1 MIIMCQHD
9 EMIFGARLDD
19 MRTTDIV
26 RPYRVQLVHDA
37 DDRLVEINI
46 KAADG
51 NELDHDTV
59 KEATRSLTDH
69 FRREQIQQRN
79 QLVRDSGDVLEKL
92 AAAYAKGR
100 VTDVYL
106 ARLAEAYDL
115 LARTGASILVTLS
128 VALDKPIPTIR
139 THIKRAEEKGYL
151 TPTTQGS
158 TEGRQSTPLARQ
170 VILDGA

>member
-1 MIIMCQHD
+1 
-9 EMIFGARLDD
+9 

-26 RPYRVQLVHDA
+26 KPYRVQLVHDE
-37 DDRLVEINI
+37 DNRLVEINI

-69 FRREQIQQRN
+69 FRREQIQRRN
-79 QLVRDSGDVLEKL
+79 QLVRDSGDALEKL
-92 AAAYAKGR
+92 AAAYAKGQGK

-106 ARLAEAYDL
+106 ARLAEVYDQ
-115 LARTGASILVTLS
+115 LAQTGASILVTLS
-128 VALDKPIPTIR
+128 VALDKPIPTVR

-170 VILDGA
+170 VILDGS

>member
-1 MIIMCQHD
+1 
-9 EMIFGARLDD
+9 

-26 RPYRVQLVHDA
+26 KPYRVQLVHDE
-37 DDRLVEINI
+37 DNRLVEINI

-69 FRREQIQQRN
+69 FRREQIQRRN
-79 QLVRDSGDVLEKL
+79 QLVRDSGDALEKL

-100 VTDVYL
+100 GKVTDVYL
-106 ARLAEAYDL
+106 ARLAEVYDQ
-115 LARTGASILVTLS
+115 LAQTGASILVTLS
-128 VALDKPIPTIR
+128 VALDKPIPTVR

-170 VILDGA
+170 VILDGS

>member
-1 MIIMCQHD
+1 
-9 EMIFGARLDD
+9 

-26 RPYRVQLVHDA
+26 KPYRVQLVHDE
-37 DDRLVEINI
+37 DNRLVEINI

-69 FRREQIQQRN
+69 FRREQIQRRN
-79 QLVRDSGDVLEKL
+79 QIVRDSGDALEKL
-92 AAAYAKGR
+92 AAAYAKGQGK

-106 ARLAEAYDL
+106 ARLAEVYDQ
-115 LARTGASILVTLS
+115 LAQTGASILITLS
-128 VALDKPIPTIR
+128 LALDKPIPTIR

>member
-1 MIIMCQHD
+1 
-9 EMIFGARLDD
+9 

-26 RPYRVQLVHDA
+26 KPYRVQLVHDE
-37 DDRLVEINI
+37 DNRLVEINI

-79 QLVRDSGDVLEKL
+79 QLVRDSGDALEKL
-92 AAAYAKGR
+92 AAAYAKGQGK

-106 ARLAEAYDL
+106 ARLAEVYDQ
-115 LARTGASILVTLS
+115 LAQTGASILVTLS
-128 VALDKPIPTIR
+128 VALAKPIPTIR

>member
-1 MIIMCQHD
+1 
-9 EMIFGARLDD
+9 

-26 RPYRVQLVHDA
+26 KPYRVQLVHDE
-37 DDRLVEINI
+37 DNRLVEINI

-79 QLVRDSGDVLEKL
+79 QLVRDSGELLEKL
-92 AAAYAKGR
+92 AAAYAKGQGK

-106 ARLAEAYDL
+106 ARLAEAYDQ
-115 LARTGASILVTLS
+115 LAQTGASILITLS
-128 VALDKPIPTIR
+128 TALGKPIPTIR

>member
-1 MIIMCQHD
+1 
-9 EMIFGARLDD
+9 

-26 RPYRVQLVHDA
+26 KPYRVQLVHDE
-37 DDRLVEINI
+37 DNRLVEINI

-79 QLVRDSGDVLEKL
+79 QLVRDSGELLEKL
-92 AAAYAKGR
+92 AAAYAKGQGK

-106 ARLAEAYDL
+106 ARLAETYDR
-115 LARTGASILVTLS
+115 LAQTGASILITLS
-128 VALDKPIPTIR
+128 TALDKPIPTIR

-158 TEGRQSTPLARQ
+158 TEGRQATPLARQ

>member
-1 MIIMCQHD
+1 MCQHD
-9 EMIFGARLDD
+9 ESLSQVRLDD

-26 RPYRVQLVHDA
+26 KPYRVQLVHDE
-37 DDRLVEINI
+37 DNRLVEINI

-79 QLVRDSGDVLEKL
+79 QLVRDSGELLEKL
-92 AAAYAKGR
+92 AAAYAKGQGK

-106 ARLAEAYDL
+106 ARLAEAYDQ
-115 LARTGASILVTLS
+115 LAQTGASILITLS
-128 VALDKPIPTIR
+128 TALGKPIPTIR

>member
-1 MIIMCQHD
+1 
-9 EMIFGARLDD
+9 

-26 RPYRVQLVHDA
+26 KPYRVQLVHDE
-37 DDRLVEINI
+37 DNRLVEINI

-69 FRREQIQQRN
+69 FRREQIQRRN
-79 QLVRDSGDVLEKL
+79 QLVRDSGDALEKL
-92 AAAYAKGR
+92 AAAYAKGQGK

-106 ARLAEAYDL
+106 ARLAEVYDQ
-115 LARTGASILVTLS
+115 LAQTGASILITLS
-128 VALDKPIPTIR
+128 LALDKPIPTIR

>member
-1 MIIMCQHD
+1 
-9 EMIFGARLDD
+9 

-26 RPYRVQLVHDA
+26 KPYRVQLVHDE
-37 DDRLVEINI
+37 DNRLVEINI

-79 QLVRDSGDVLEKL
+79 QLVRDSGDALEKL
-92 AAAYAKGR
+92 AAAYAKGQGK

-106 ARLAEAYDL
+106 ARLAEVYDQ
-115 LARTGASILVTLS
+115 LAQTGASILITLS
-128 VALDKPIPTIR
+128 LALDKPIPTIR

>member
-1 MIIMCQHD
+1 
-9 EMIFGARLDD
+9 
-19 MRTTDIV
+19 MRTTEIAK
-26 RPYRVQLVHDA
+26 PYSVQLVHDER
-37 DDRLVEINI
+37 DRLVEINI

-51 NELDHDTV
+51 NELDHDTI

-69 FRREQIQQRN
+69 FRRQQIQQRN

-92 AAAYAKGR
+92 AVAYDKGR

-106 ARLAEAYDL
+106 ARLAEAYDQ
-115 LARTGASILVTLS
+115 LAQTGASILITLS
-128 VALDKPIPTIR
+128 TVLDKPIPTIR

-158 TEGRQSTPLARQ
+158 TEGRRATPLARQ
-170 VILDGA
+170 VILDSA